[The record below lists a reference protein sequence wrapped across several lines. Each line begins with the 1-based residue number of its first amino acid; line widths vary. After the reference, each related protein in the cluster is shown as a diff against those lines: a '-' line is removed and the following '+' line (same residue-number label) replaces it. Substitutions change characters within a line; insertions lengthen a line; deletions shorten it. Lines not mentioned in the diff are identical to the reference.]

1 MPQTNQEH
9 DGSNELIRVALVD
22 DHEIVRIG
30 LANMIERQPDMQV
43 TVDVGSGEEALAQ
56 IPGQADVVVLDIRLG
71 DTNGLSVLKAL
82 KDRDPA
88 VKVIMLT
95 SFGGDELVLDALI
108 GGASGYLLKE
118 SRGRSVID
126 AIRTVASGGS
136 LFGPQIAEKLLARLR
151 QPASADPLAVLSP
164 QEQKI
169 LALIAQGKTNKEI
182 GQEIFLSEK
191 TVKHYVSNILS
202 KLGYTRRSEA
212 AAFFAQH
219 RFEGPH

>member
-1 MPQTNQEH
+1 MH
-9 DGSNELIRVALVD
+9 DDSEIDASEEKIRVALVD

-30 LANMIERQPDMQV
+30 LSNMIERQPDMQV
-43 TVDVGSGEEALAQ
+43 TVDVGSADEALAR

-71 DTNGLSVLKAL
+71 ASDGLSVLKAL
-82 KDRDPA
+82 KEYDPN

-95 SFGGDELVLDALI
+95 SFGGDDLVLDALM

-151 QPASADPLAVLSP
+151 QPSPVDPLAVLSP

-182 GQEIFLSEK
+182 GQDIFLSEK

-219 RFEGPH
+219 RLEGPE